1 MHRSIIVQII
11 SAGALTHPP
20 YNYEQSFAGLFSI
33 SGFIGAAVSFFF
45 GGKLLDIISKQ
56 RTLFHKGR
64 REPEYRL
71 YPIVIPAIIG
81 PMGILLFGFM
91 IADTRFWLAPAVGY
105 AMQAFGLT
113 AISNIVVTYVVD
125 SYLPF
130 AAEAMAVIF
139 VIKGI
144 IGAVLILYTIN
155 WVEVAGVKPTFGQM
169 VGVQYFFC
177 LFVIIFLV
185 FGKRIRAF
193 TVRYGPMEWSGYGN
207 N

>member
-1 MHRSIIVQII
+1 M
-11 SAGALTHPP
+11 
-20 YNYEQSFAGLFSI
+20 
-33 SGFIGAAVSFFF
+33 VS
-45 GGKLLDIISKQ
+45 KR

-71 YPIVIPAIIG
+71 YAMIIPAIIG
-81 PMGILLFGFM
+81 PMGLLLFGFM
-91 IADTRFWLAPAVGY
+91 IAETRFWLAPAVGNV
-105 AMQAFGLT
+105 MQAFGMT
-113 AISNIVVTYVVD
+113 AISNIVVTFVID

-130 AAEAMAVIF
+130 ASETMTVIF
-139 VIKGI
+139 VIRGI

-155 WVEVAGVKPTFGQM
+155 WVEVAGVKQAFGQM
-169 VGVQYFFC
+169 VGVQYFIC
-177 LFVIIFLV
+177 LFAIAFLV